1 MSYVGYYTPREEVP
15 RSLSV
20 LFVADRRSPCSA
32 GHTRA
37 ECGLQPLLAD
47 VAWSGGH
54 RHLDDRQPAARVER
68 DEERALEGRDPRR
81 GHSSPIVWGDRVY
94 LTTAVPVGVTGAAQ
108 HAPRGTLAQR
118 GVHKFVVMALDRKTG
133 KTVWERVVRE
143 AEPHERSH
151 ADNGTWASSSPFTDG
166 QRLYAYFESFG
177 LYAFDMNGTLLWEK
191 DLGDKRMRNEFG
203 EGSTPALH
211 GNTIVVVWDHL
222 NGESFIAA
230 LDKRDGK
237 ELWRQ
242 PRKEIDTWA
251 TPLIL
256 DVNGRPQAIV
266 PAMERVRSYD
276 LATGERRL
284 GEQGLTMNAIPSPVH
299 EDGLVIL
306 MSGFRGNDLK
316 AIRVADAKGN
326 IDGTS
331 AIVWGFDRDTPYVPS
346 PILVDGVLYFLKS
359 NSGILSAFDAK
370 TGKPHYQNQRL
381 ESVPNVF
388 SSPVAAQRPRLRH
401 RAGRVDH
408 RHQVGAGLRGPGHQP
423 PRRRLRRLAGAGRQ
437 RDVHAW
443 PQVPLRHRRTVRS
456 AGRVRPARRHR
467 PDGEP
472 VQEQQVEPQVGRVGR
487 WVAAK

>member
-1 MSYVGYYTPREEVP
+1 MLRAST
-15 RSLSV
+15 
-20 LFVADRRSPCSA
+20 FVAIAITGLVGSA
-32 GHTRA
+32 IHA
-37 ECGLQPLLAD
+37 QNAD
-47 VAWSGGH
+47 VNRYWPTWRGPDAIGISTTANPPIEWSETKNV
-54 RHLDDRQPAARVER
+54 RWKVE
-68 DEERALEGRDPRR
+68 LPGR

-94 LTTAVPVGVTGAAQ
+94 LTTAVPVGVTGDAQ

-276 LATGERRL
+276 LATGAVVWESK
-284 GEQGLTMNAIPSPVH
+284 GLTMNAIPSPVH
-299 EDGLVIL
+299 DGNGLVVV

-381 ESVPNVF
+381 ENVPNVF
-388 SSPVAAQRPRLRH
+388 SSPVSAR
-401 RAGRVDH
+401 GRIYVTGQEGSTIVIKSGPAYEVLATNHLDDGFDASPALVDNEMFM
-408 RHQVGAGLRGPGHQP
+408 RGRKFLYAIATP
-423 PRRRLRRLAGAGRQ
+423 
-437 RDVHAW
+437 
-443 PQVPLRHRRTVRS
+443 
-456 AGRVRPARRHR
+456 
-467 PDGEP
+467 
-472 VQEQQVEPQVGRVGR
+472 
-487 WVAAK
+487 

>member
-1 MSYVGYYTPREEVP
+1 MLRAST
-15 RSLSV
+15 
-20 LFVADRRSPCSA
+20 FVAITIAITGLLGSALYAQNADFDRYWPTWRGPGAIGISTTANPPI
-32 GHTRA
+32 
-37 ECGLQPLLAD
+37 E
-47 VAWSGGH
+47 WSETKNV
-54 RHLDDRQPAARVER
+54 RWKVEIP
-68 DEERALEGRDPRR
+68 GR

-94 LTTAVPVGVTGAAQ
+94 LTTAVPTGVTGAAQ

-118 GVHKFVVMALDRKTG
+118 GMHKFVVMALDRKTG
-133 KTVWERVVRE
+133 KTVWERVARE

-151 ADNGTWASSSPFTDG
+151 VDNGTWASSSPFTDG

-266 PAMERVRSYD
+266 PAMERIRSYD
-276 LATGERRL
+276 LATGEVVW
-284 GEQGLTMNAIPSPVH
+284 ESKGLTMNAIPSPVH
-299 EDGLVIL
+299 DGNGLVIL

-316 AIRVADAKGN
+316 AIRVAGAKGN

-388 SSPVAAQRPRLRH
+388 SSPVSAR
-401 RAGRVDH
+401 GRIYVTGQEGSTIVIKSGPAYEVLATNHLDDGFDASPALVDNEMFM
-408 RHQVGAGLRGPGHQP
+408 RG
-423 PRRRLRRLAGAGRQ
+423 
-437 RDVHAW
+437 
-443 PQVPLRHRRTVRS
+443 RTFLY
-456 AGRVRPARRHR
+456 AIAT
-467 PDGEP
+467 
-472 VQEQQVEPQVGRVGR
+472 Q
-487 WVAAK
+487 

>member
-1 MSYVGYYTPREEVP
+1 MLRAST
-15 RSLSV
+15 
-20 LFVADRRSPCSA
+20 FVAIAIAITGLLGSA
-32 GHTRA
+32 LHAQTADFNRYWPTWRGPGAIGISTTA
-37 ECGLQPLLAD
+37 NPPLE
-47 VAWSGGH
+47 WSETKNV
-54 RHLDDRQPAARVER
+54 RWKVEIP
-68 DEERALEGRDPRR
+68 GR

-94 LTTAVPVGVTGAAQ
+94 LTTAVPVGVTGDAQ

-118 GVHKFVVMALDRKTG
+118 GMHKFVVMALDRKTG
-133 KTVWERVVRE
+133 RTVWERVARE

-151 ADNGTWASSSPFTDG
+151 VDNGTWASSSPFTDG

-211 GNTIVVVWDHL
+211 DNTIVVVWDHL

-237 ELWRQ
+237 QLWRQ
-242 PRKEIDTWA
+242 PRQEIDTWA

-266 PAMERVRSYD
+266 PAMERIRSYD
-276 LATGERRL
+276 LATGEVVW
-284 GEQGLTMNAIPSPVH
+284 ESKGLTMNAIPSPVH
-299 EDGLVIL
+299 DGNGLVIL

-381 ESVPNVF
+381 ENVPNVF
-388 SSPVAAQRPRLRH
+388 SSPVSAR
-401 RAGRVDH
+401 GRIYVTGQEGSTIVIKSGPAYEVLATNHLDDRFDASPALVDNEMF
-408 RHQVGAGLRGPGHQP
+408 LRGHKFLYAIATP
-423 PRRRLRRLAGAGRQ
+423 
-437 RDVHAW
+437 
-443 PQVPLRHRRTVRS
+443 
-456 AGRVRPARRHR
+456 
-467 PDGEP
+467 
-472 VQEQQVEPQVGRVGR
+472 
-487 WVAAK
+487 